1 MATFRNARAVVN
13 DTDVAV
19 YTAPAQTTSIVL
31 HCQIANRDTVSRAVS
46 LFWADAS
53 DGDAETYLL
62 DTVTV
67 PDDASLEGIVGK
79 LVLESGDTLSAV
91 QDESGDEI
99 EVSVSVLE
107 LDA

>member
-1 MATFRNARAVVN
+1 MATFRNAKAVVN
-13 DTDVAV
+13 DTAETI
-19 YTAPAQTTSIVL
+19 YESPAGKNAIVL
-31 HCQIANRDTVSRAVS
+31 HCQIANRDTAPRAVS
-46 LFWADAS
+46 LFWTDAS
-53 DGDAETYLL
+53 DGDAEVYLL

-79 LVLESGDTLSAV
+79 LVLEAGDRLRAL
-91 QDESGDEI
+91 QDEDDDEI